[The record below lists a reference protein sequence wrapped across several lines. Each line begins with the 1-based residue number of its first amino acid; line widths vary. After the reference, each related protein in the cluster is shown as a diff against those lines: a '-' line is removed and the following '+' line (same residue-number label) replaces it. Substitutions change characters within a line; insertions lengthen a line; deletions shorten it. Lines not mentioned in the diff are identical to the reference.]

1 MITSSSPQERLA
13 QDRQNVRDRFLLID
27 GHALIYRAYYAFPG
41 LTDSTGRLVNAVYG
55 FTRILL
61 TTIRDF
67 SPVYL
72 AVCFDSQEKTHRAV
86 EFEAYKAHR
95 PEMPDDL
102 KPQIDLVK
110 EVVTVLNMPQ
120 FAVPG
125 YEADDLIG
133 TIVDSPRLAEHP
145 GGVELIDSPVNYPL
159 VTIVTGDK
167 DLLQLVSDHTHV
179 WLPGRGKNSV
189 DTEYDF
195 EQVKVRIGVRPDQIV
210 DLKALMG
217 DSSDNIPGVAG
228 IGPKTATQLIQAFG
242 SLFDLYQVVDQL
254 ASDRSKIDGLGRGV
268 LRGALLEKLIKDKEN
283 AFISQKLATITRQAP
298 IEIDLESCRVM
309 EYDKDRA
316 VKLFELLDFKSLI
329 PLLPKDSFEIGVQTA
344 LF

>member
-1 MITSSSPQERLA
+1 MNSLSPQRKLDL
-13 QDRQNVRDRFLLID
+13 DRKNVQDRFLLVD

-41 LTDSTGRLVNAVYG
+41 LTDPTGRLINAVYG

-61 TTIRDF
+61 TSIRDF

-72 AVCFDSQEKTHRAV
+72 AVCFDSKEKTNRAV

-102 KPQIDLVK
+102 RPQIDLVK
-110 EVVTVLNMPQ
+110 EVVTALNIPQ

-125 YEADDLIG
+125 FEADDLIG
-133 TIVDSPRLAEHP
+133 TIVESPRLTEHP
-145 GGVELIDSPVNYPL
+145 SGAELVDSPVNFPL

-179 WLPGRGKNSV
+179 WLPGRGKKSV
-189 DTEYDF
+189 DTEYDI
-195 EQVKVRIGVRPDQIV
+195 EQVKMKMGVRPDQIV

-228 IGPKTATQLIQAFG
+228 IGPKTAVELIQTFG
-242 SLFDLYQVVDQL
+242 SLADLYQVVDQL
-254 ASDRSKIDGLGRGV
+254 AVDRSQVDRLGRGV
-268 LRGALLEKLIKDKEN
+268 LKGALLEKLIKDKEN
-283 AFISQKLATITRQAP
+283 AFISQKLANISREAP
-298 IEIDLESCRVM
+298 IQIDLESCRVM
-309 EYDKDRA
+309 EYDKEKA
-316 VKLFELLDFKSLI
+316 TKLLESLDFKSLI